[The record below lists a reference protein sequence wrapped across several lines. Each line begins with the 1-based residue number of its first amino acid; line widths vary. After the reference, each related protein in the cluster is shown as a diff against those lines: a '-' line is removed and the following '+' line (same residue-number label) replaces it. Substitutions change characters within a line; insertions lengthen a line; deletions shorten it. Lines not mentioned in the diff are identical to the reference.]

1 VNTDPADESAASPL
15 DVATPHSARVWN
27 YWLGGKDNYPADREY
42 GDQVNEVHP
51 GIVDLARAA
60 RGFLGRAVGYLAG
73 GRGIRQFLDIGT
85 GLPTADNTHEVAQR
99 IAPGSRVV
107 YTDNDPLVL
116 VYARSLL
123 TSAPEGKTAY
133 LDADVR
139 DPEKILTGAATTLD
153 FSQPIALVLSGV
165 MGTIPDNDSAY
176 AIVAQLLDALAPGS
190 YLVAS
195 DGTNTFQE
203 ADTVNKLSGDVGF
216 GYHLRSPEEIA
227 RFFDGLE
234 LVEPGVVSVSQWRP
248 APDPAGMPARVHQF
262 GGVGR
267 KP

>member
-1 VNTDPADESAASPL
+1 VNIDPADESAVSRL
-15 DVATPHSARVWN
+15 DTTKTHSARVWN
-27 YWLGGKDNYPADREY
+27 YWLGGKDHYPADREY
-42 GDQVNEVHP
+42 GDQILEVHP

-60 RGFLGRAVGYLAG
+60 RGFLRRAVGYLAG
-73 GRGIRQFLDIGT
+73 DMGIRQFLDIGT

-99 IAPGSRVV
+99 IAPDCRIV

-116 VYARSLL
+116 VYARGLL
-123 TSAPEGKTAY
+123 TSTPEGATAY

-139 DPEKILTGAATTLD
+139 DPEKILTAAAKTLD

-176 AIVAQLLDALAPGS
+176 AIVSQLLDALAPGS

-203 ADTVNKLSGDVGF
+203 AGAADRISKNDGF
-216 GYHLRSPEEIA
+216 GYHLRSPAEIA
-227 RFFDGLE
+227 HFFDGLE

-248 APDPAGMPARVHQF
+248 HPDPAGIPAGVHQF